1 MNKQEFLT
9 KLRNKLHRLP
19 KSEVE
24 ERISFYSE
32 SIDDRI
38 EDGILEE
45 QAVEQMGSVQQIAE
59 QIIGE
64 IPLSKIVTERI
75 KPKRKLKGW
84 EITLLVLGSPL
95 CFALLI
101 SAFAIF
107 ISLYLVLWSLILS
120 LWAVEISLCACAI
133 VGVVELVVYCCM
145 GKFISG
151 LALFGLGILSAG
163 LFIFALKLCK
173 SLTKGTLIISRKL
186 LFSTKSFF
194 IGKEVE

>member
-45 QAVEQMGSVQQIAE
+45 QAVAQMGSVEQVAQQIIA
-59 QIIGE
+59 E
-64 IPLSKIVTERI
+64 IPLTKILTQKI
-75 KPKRKLKGW
+75 TPKRKLKSW

-95 CFALLI
+95 WLALIISVFAV
-101 SAFAIF
+101 FV
-107 ISLYLVLWSLILS
+107 SLYVVLWSGIIT

-133 VGVVELVVYCCM
+133 MGAVELIIYS
-145 GKFISG
+145 FIGRLVSG
-151 LALFGLGILSAG
+151 LAFLGAGMLSAG
-163 LFIFALKLCK
+163 LMIYGFKLCK
-173 SLTKGTLIISRKL
+173 WITKGTLIVS
-186 LFSTKSFF
+186 KSFLFF
-194 IGKEVE
+194 IKNFFVGKEVE